1 LKAGLVALELLVVRD
16 DTFRVAEAPGEDVE
30 TGLLET
36 ENTLLIGV
44 RFTLL
49 RLVVSLSSELHLG
62 LILGLVELLVRL
74 IGLNLLHLLGD
85 VGGQVFAFSFLPL
98 VAVLLHSA
106 KSVKA
111 LFFSQLTVLAKSV
124 NANDEL
130 NLAVLEGR

>member
-1 LKAGLVALELLVVRD
+1 MKAGLVALELLVVRD

-62 LILGLVELLVRL
+62 LILGLLELLVRL

-106 KSVKA
+106 ESVKA

-130 NLAVLEGR
+130 DLAVLEGR